1 MCAVFYVRP
10 ELRGPSL
17 CIYLLCIYS
26 CMFAV
31 LLIIRSFSMGKLS
44 DCPAYQSAF
53 IRVRADEVGNDQE
66 GQGVEDDAQEQG
78 PPSRRKCQGVPS
90 PDRRRTEDD
99 EGEGLP
105 GDTYPVGFHIE
116 SNPSRVIP
124 VEDQAAADEHGDAGG
139 DRCPYAAETG
149 RQDDGQENVQDGGD
163 DVHFG
168 SESVFVQYLE
178 NCQSDVLGEIDGEGH
193 ELDHR
198 DPICIL
204 VAGASP

>member
-1 MCAVFYVRP
+1 M
-10 ELRGPSL
+10 
-17 CIYLLCIYS
+17 
-26 CMFAV
+26 
-31 LLIIRSFSMGKLS
+31 
-44 DCPAYQSAF
+44 
-53 IRVRADEVGNDQE
+53 
-66 GQGVEDDAQEQG
+66 
-78 PPSRRKCQGVPS
+78 
-90 PDRRRTEDD
+90 
-99 EGEGLP
+99 P
-105 GDTYPVGFHIE
+105 GDTCPVGFHIE

-139 DRCPYAAETG
+139 DRRPHAAETG

-198 DPICIL
+198 DPVCIL
-204 VAGASP
+204 IAGAGP